1 MAGCNRRVRLRNP
14 LREIC
19 TVGSVREET
28 SRWCHGEPK
37 RARSWKRRTQPRKTY
52 SLSGL
57 LYSERGDLSTVGTS
71 EIRGTTMKP
80 DGGDC
85 GRQRLR
91 SRRASAFPER
101 TSVVA
106 NALRGA
112 ASMHLPLRPIHL
124 ACCLSDYLVQSVQT
138 LKCGSAG
145 SCLLSR
151 LYVLSKGLSLT
162 NVMAEHLS

>member
-1 MAGCNRRVRLRNP
+1 MPSSFDIIRCCRLGFDMAGCNRRVCLRNP

-37 RARSWKRRTQPRKTY
+37 RARSWKRRTQPRKTC
-52 SLSGL
+52 SPSGL
-57 LYSERGDLSTVGTS
+57 LYSERGDSSTVGTS

-91 SRRASAFPER
+91 SRRASAFPRAYQRRSKCPER
-101 TSVVA
+101 SALPCTCPFALSIWRVV
-106 NALRGA
+106 
-112 ASMHLPLRPIHL
+112 
-124 ACCLSDYLVQSVQT
+124 YLIT
-138 LKCGSAG
+138 
-145 SCLLSR
+145 
-151 LYVLSKGLSLT
+151 
-162 NVMAEHLS
+162 